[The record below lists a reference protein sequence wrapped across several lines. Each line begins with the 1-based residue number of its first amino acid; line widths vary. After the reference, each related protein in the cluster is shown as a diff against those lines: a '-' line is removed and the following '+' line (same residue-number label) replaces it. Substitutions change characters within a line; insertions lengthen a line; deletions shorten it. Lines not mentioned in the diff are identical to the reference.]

1 MRGRHAR
8 DMSWLPVVRVIAL
21 LVYAAAFVRSIQVWG
36 LPYEREVLLAWF
48 VGALAVLA
56 LLSPGRRVGKLVL
69 DWLPFAVALLA
80 YDYTR
85 GAAEKLGFPL
95 HVTPQIAAD
104 RWLGFGHVPTVW
116 LQERLYDPARVH
128 VWEVVPT
135 IVYLSHFIA
144 PYAVAAWLYGRSRDR
159 WVAFAGRFLSLTLV
173 GLLTY
178 IVLPWAPP
186 WYAANEG
193 LLPRLHRTV
202 GRGWEYLPIHSARNV
217 FDKGQATVNLT
228 AALPSLHAAYT
239 MLIAIFFWKTSR
251 WPLRVLL
258 VAYPLL
264 MAFTLVAGAEHYIV
278 DILLGWLFAWGV
290 HVGWRRI
297 DAWRERRQKI
307 PDAEPTRREPELTS
321 V

>member
-1 MRGRHAR
+1 MSSRPSRDVPWLKAAR
-8 DMSWLPVVRVIAL
+8 VGAL
-21 LVYAAAFVRSIQVWG
+21 VVYAAAFAWSVQVWG

-48 VGALAVLA
+48 VGALAMLA
-56 LLSPGRRVGKLVL
+56 LLSPGRRVGRLIV
-69 DWLPFAVALLA
+69 DWLPFVLLLLA

-95 HVTPQIAAD
+95 HVTPQITAD
-104 RWLGFGHVPTVW
+104 RWLGFGQVPTVW
-116 LQERLYDPARVH
+116 LQERLYDPYEVH

-135 IVYLSHFIA
+135 LVYLSHFIA

-159 WVAFAGRFLSLTLV
+159 WVAFTGRFLSLTLV
-173 GLLTY
+173 SLLTY

-186 WYAANEG
+186 WYAARRG

-202 GRGWEYLPIHSARNV
+202 GRGWEYLPIHSAQNV

-239 MLIAIFFWKTSR
+239 MLITCFFWRTSC

-258 VAYPLL
+258 VTYPLL
-264 MAFTLVAGAEHYIV
+264 MAFTLVASAEHYVV
-278 DILLGWLFAWGV
+278 DILLGWVFAWGV
-290 HVGWRRI
+290 HVGWLRI
-297 DAWRERRQKI
+297 DAWRAHSKELLVERV
-307 PDAEPTRREPELTS
+307 EPEPDLIT